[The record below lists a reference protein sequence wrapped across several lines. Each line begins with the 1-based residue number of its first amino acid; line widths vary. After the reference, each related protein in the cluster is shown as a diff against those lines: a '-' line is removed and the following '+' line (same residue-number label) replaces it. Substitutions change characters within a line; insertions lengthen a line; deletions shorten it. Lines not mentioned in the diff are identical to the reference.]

1 MSHLKNKMSVLLA
14 NILTSCE
21 ESTFLLS
28 KRQHEKLS
36 LKENINIKI
45 HLLTC
50 HACRSFVKQINFLS
64 KCINKLKKEDNLFQ
78 LSPEEKSQIQQNLRD
93 ELQK

>member
-1 MSHLKNKMSVLLA
+1 MSNRKNKVSVLLGS
-14 NILTSCE
+14 ILASCE

-28 KRQHEKLS
+28 KRPHEKLR
-36 LKENINIKI
+36 LKETVKVKI

-50 HACRSFVKQINFLS
+50 HACRSFVKQMNFLL
-64 KCINKLKKEDNLFQ
+64 KGINKLKKEDNLFQ

-93 ELQK
+93 ELKK